1 MIHGVSLLCFRQPM
15 DGSQQYGF
23 LDRISQMPDMAN
35 LKGAFMIVKLAGSFV
50 LAAALL
56 FPVCSY
62 AADTSTDS
70 AGEYL
75 DDATITTKV
84 KANFAK
90 DKWVKGRDISVRTD
104 QGVVDLTG
112 TVGNKKESDRATA
125 LATKVKSVKAVH
137 NNLKVNPD

>member
-1 MIHGVSLLCFRQPM
+1 MNIKF
-15 DGSQQYGF
+15 
-23 LDRISQMPDMAN
+23 
-35 LKGAFMIVKLAGSFV
+35 AGSFI

-56 FPVCSY
+56 MPAFSY

-70 AGEYL
+70 TGEYL
-75 DDATITTKV
+75 DDATITTKI
-84 KANFAK
+84 KASFAK

-112 TVGNKKESDRATA
+112 TVEYKNESERATA

-137 NNLKVNPD
+137 NNLKVKPD